1 MNDDTLV
8 AALAARL
15 SLVVAHAAPVEG
27 EWNLYDTLARECLR
41 QMLWTQ
47 REGWEYS
54 RFHLRRASMDAAPLT
69 LAPDDWTP

>member
-8 AALAARL
+8 ADLAARL

-47 REGWEYS
+47 RKA
-54 RFHLRRASMDAAPLT
+54 ASDPPLT
-69 LAPDDWTP
+69 LAPNDWQP